1 MKHLAGF
8 QEHSFLH
15 AVRRQYF
22 RPLTLAAVVSALLLV
37 GHAAWADDQQGSG
50 GRDHRGK
57 GEPAVRLLKTV
68 PIPGTAANKT
78 NGKLYSFDI
87 SFVDQSIQTYYLAD
101 RSNVAVDG
109 VDAQTAAFIGQISVS
124 PPFAGVVPTATC
136 SAAGGANCSG
146 PNGVVAAYPWL
157 FVTDGGSR
165 VVNIDLRTGAIA
177 PGGDVVT
184 AAADPNRADELA
196 YAPELGLLLV
206 INNADTVPFGTLISV
221 NKTTGALTVGKRI
234 TFTDATSGAEQPV
247 WNAHD
252 GRFYLSIPS
261 ISGTTATGAVY
272 RIDPNTATFETAA
285 VIDECGP
292 AGLTLGPNQD
302 LLVGCNTVYGLDG
315 KVWDATKDITANPRD
330 VILDAKTGIIE
341 ATVFGVGAGD
351 EVWFNRGDG
360 HYYATGS
367 GSPLRPTL
375 STAAQGASV
384 LGVIDAFSNSL
395 DQLVPTFNVPAV
407 GTGNNSTEHPA
418 GTAHSVAANARN
430 NLMFVPL
437 AANNV
442 FPDCLTGCI
451 AVYGTSDNDKD

>member
-1 MKHLAGF
+1 MMRKCSFTLSLFLVVLVSIVLLGAG
-8 QEHSFLH
+8 SSH
-15 AVRRQYF
+15 AGQ
-22 RPLTLAAVVSALLLV
+22 PE
-37 GHAAWADDQQGSG
+37 G
-50 GRDHRGK
+50 
-57 GEPAVRLLKTV
+57 PVRLLKTI
-68 PIPGTAANKT
+68 PIPGTTANTT

-87 SFVDQSIQTYYLAD
+87 SFVDDQTQTYYLAD
-101 RSNVAVDG
+101 RSNVAVDV
-109 VDAQTAAFIGQISVS
+109 VDAKTAALSGQISVS
-124 PPFAGVVPTATC
+124 PPFAGFVPTATC
-136 SAAGGANCSG
+136 NDAGGRNCSG

-165 VVNIDLRTGAIA
+165 VVNIDLRTGQIA

-184 AAADPNRADELA
+184 AANDPNRADELA

-206 INNADTVPFGTLISV
+206 INPNEAVPFGTFISV
-221 NKTTGALTVGKRI
+221 DKTTGALTVGQRI
-234 TFTDATSGAEQPV
+234 TFTAATNGAEQPV
-247 WNAHD
+247 WNPAD

-261 ISGTTATGAVY
+261 ISGTTTAPGPIGAVY

-285 VIDECGP
+285 TIDQCGP

-302 LLVGCNTVYGLDG
+302 LLVGCNTVYDLNGN
-315 KVWDATKDITANPRD
+315 VWDATKDITANPRE
-330 VILDAKTGIIE
+330 VIIDAPTGLIE

-360 HYYATGS
+360 HYYVTGS

-375 STAAQGASV
+375 STTAQGASV

-418 GTAHSVAANARN
+418 GTAHSVAANAEN
-430 NLMFVPL
+430 SLVFVPL
-437 AANNV
+437 GANNV

-451 AVYGTSDNDKD
+451 AVYGKSDNSQD

>member
-1 MKHLAGF
+1 MMRKC
-8 QEHSFLH
+8 SFTLSLFLVVLVSIVLLGTGSSRAEQPQG
-15 AVRRQYF
+15 AV
-22 RPLTLAAVVSALLLV
+22 
-37 GHAAWADDQQGSG
+37 
-50 GRDHRGK
+50 K
-57 GEPAVRLLKTV
+57 LLKTI
-68 PIPGTAANKT
+68 PIPGTAANAT

-87 SFVDQSIQTYYLAD
+87 SFVDGQTQTYYLAD
-101 RSNVAVDG
+101 RSNVAVDV
-109 VDAQTAAFIGQISVS
+109 VDAKTAALSEQISVS
-124 PPFAGVVPTATC
+124 PPFAGVVPTADC
-136 SAAGGANCSG
+136 NKIGGSNCSG

-165 VVNIDLRTGAIA
+165 VVNVDLRTGQIA

-184 AAADPNRADELA
+184 APNDPNRADELA

-206 INNADTVPFGTLISV
+206 INNADAVPFGTFISV

-234 TFTDATSGAEQPV
+234 TFTAATSGAEQPV
-247 WNAHD
+247 WNPHD

-261 ISGTTATGAVY
+261 ISGTTTAPGPTGAVY
-272 RIDPNTATFETAA
+272 RIDPNTATFEIAA
-285 VIDECGP
+285 VIDDCGP

-302 LLVGCNTVYGLDG
+302 LLVGCNTVFDTAGN
-315 KVWDATKDITANPRD
+315 VWDATKDVTANPRD

-384 LGVIDAFSNSL
+384 LGVIDASSKGL

-430 NLMFVPL
+430 NLVFVPL

-442 FPDCLTGCI
+442 FPDCVTGCI
-451 AVYGTSDNDKD
+451 AVYGRSDKDLD

>member
-1 MKHLAGF
+1 MKNFASLFMSLQKHGIFRVL
-8 QEHSFLH
+8 
-15 AVRRQYF
+15 RKYF
-22 RPLTLAAVVSALLLV
+22 WLSTLAVAIASGMLLTSHFALAAGGKNDNGAVT
-37 GHAAWADDQQGSG
+37 
-50 GRDHRGK
+50 
-57 GEPAVRLLKTV
+57 LLKTI
-68 PIPGTAANKT
+68 PISGTTANTT

-87 SFVDQSIQTYYLAD
+87 SFVDQSTQTYYLAD
-101 RSNVAVDG
+101 RSNVAVDV
-109 VDAQTAAFIGQISVS
+109 VDAKTAAFITQISVS
-124 PPFAGVVPTATC
+124 PPFAGVVPTAICT
-136 SAAGGANCSG
+136 AAGGSNCSG
-146 PNGVVAAYPWL
+146 PNGVVAAFPWL

-165 VVNIDLRTGAIA
+165 VVNIDLRTGQIA

-184 AAADPNRADELA
+184 APNDPNRADELA

-206 INNADTVPFGTLISV
+206 INNADAVPFGTFISV

-234 TFTDATSGAEQPV
+234 TFTAATSGAEQPV
-247 WNAHD
+247 WNPHD

-261 ISGTTATGAVY
+261 ISGTTTAPGPTGAVY
-272 RIDPNTATFETAA
+272 RIDPNTATFEIAA
-285 VIDECGP
+285 VIDDCGP

-302 LLVGCNTVYGLDG
+302 LLVGCNTVFDTAGNI
-315 KVWDATKDITANPRD
+315 WDATKDITANPRD

-375 STAAQGASV
+375 STTAQGASV
-384 LGVIDAFSNSL
+384 LGVIDAFSNGL

-418 GTAHSVAANARN
+418 ANAHSVAANAKN
-430 NLMFVPL
+430 NLVFVPL
-437 AANNV
+437 GANNV
-442 FPDCLTGCI
+442 FPDCLTGCV
-451 AVYGTSDNDKD
+451 AVYGRSDKDKD

>member
-1 MKHLAGF
+1 MMRKCSFTLSLFLVVLVSIVLLGAGSSRAG
-8 QEHSFLH
+8 QPEG
-15 AVRRQYF
+15 
-22 RPLTLAAVVSALLLV
+22 P
-37 GHAAWADDQQGSG
+37 
-50 GRDHRGK
+50 
-57 GEPAVRLLKTV
+57 VRLLKTI
-68 PIPGTAANKT
+68 PIPGTTANTT

-87 SFVDQSIQTYYLAD
+87 SFVDDQTQTYYLAD
-101 RSNVAVDG
+101 RSNVAVDV
-109 VDAQTAAFIGQISVS
+109 VDAKTAALSGQISVS
-124 PPFAGVVPTATC
+124 PPFAGFVPTATC
-136 SAAGGANCSG
+136 NDAGGRNCSG

-165 VVNIDLRTGAIA
+165 VVNIDLRTGQIA

-184 AAADPNRADELA
+184 AANDPNRADELA

-206 INNADTVPFGTLISV
+206 INPNEAVPFGTFISV
-221 NKTTGALTVGKRI
+221 DKTTGALTVGQRI
-234 TFTDATSGAEQPV
+234 TFTAATNGAEQPV
-247 WNAHD
+247 WNPAD

-261 ISGTTATGAVY
+261 ISGTTTAPGPIGAVY

-285 VIDECGP
+285 TIDQCGP

-302 LLVGCNTVYGLDG
+302 LLVGCNTVYDLNGN
-315 KVWDATKDITANPRD
+315 VWDATKDITANPRE
-330 VILDAKTGIIE
+330 VIIDAPTGLIE

-360 HYYATGS
+360 HYYVTGS

-375 STAAQGASV
+375 STTAQGASV

-418 GTAHSVAANARN
+418 GTAHSVAANAEN
-430 NLMFVPL
+430 SLVFVPL
-437 AANNV
+437 GANNV

-451 AVYGTSDNDKD
+451 AVYGKSDNSQD

>member
-1 MKHLAGF
+1 MMRKCSFTLSLFLVVLVSIVLLGAGSSRAG
-8 QEHSFLH
+8 QPEG
-15 AVRRQYF
+15 
-22 RPLTLAAVVSALLLV
+22 P
-37 GHAAWADDQQGSG
+37 
-50 GRDHRGK
+50 
-57 GEPAVRLLKTV
+57 VRLLKTI
-68 PIPGTAANKT
+68 PIPGTTANTT

-87 SFVDQSIQTYYLAD
+87 SFVDDQTQTYYLAD
-101 RSNVAVDG
+101 RSNVAVDV
-109 VDAQTAAFIGQISVS
+109 VDAKTAALSGQISVS
-124 PPFAGVVPTATC
+124 PPFAGFVPTATC
-136 SAAGGANCSG
+136 NDAGGRNCSG

-165 VVNIDLRTGAIA
+165 VVNIDLRTGQIA

-184 AAADPNRADELA
+184 AANDPNRADELA

-206 INNADTVPFGTLISV
+206 INPNEAVPFGTFISV
-221 NKTTGALTVGKRI
+221 DKTTGALTVGQRI
-234 TFTDATSGAEQPV
+234 TFTAATNGAEQPV
-247 WNAHD
+247 WNPAD

-261 ISGTTATGAVY
+261 ISGTTTAPGPIGAVY

-285 VIDECGP
+285 TIDQCGP

-302 LLVGCNTVYGLDG
+302 LLVGCNTVYDLNGN
-315 KVWDATKDITANPRD
+315 VWDATKDITANPRE
-330 VILDAKTGIIE
+330 VIIDAPTGIIE

-360 HYYATGS
+360 HYYVTGS

-375 STAAQGASV
+375 STTAQGASV

-418 GTAHSVAANARN
+418 GTAHSVAANAEN
-430 NLMFVPL
+430 SLVFVPL
-437 AANNV
+437 GANNV

-451 AVYGTSDNDKD
+451 AVYGKSDNSQD